1 MGIVYNKSIAK
12 NHLSKS
18 ASEGRYGDD
27 ILVHMNRDEANVLA
41 KSAGLESLP
50 INPKTGLYE
59 AWIFAAA
66 GIALGAYAAWKG
78 GKTSTGQAGDQA
90 ALTGQQLDEVS
101 KAKENLL
108 PSKDAQTEVALLEY
122 EQQGA
127 KVGIGKEE
135 GKKGLDVAMNK
146 SGLVSSAGI
155 EEKKSSMWKQF
166 AHQET
171 GLKNKLAL
179 DMAVIEEGY
188 ESEKLRIESE
198 EKRLKLQ
205 KGQFEK
211 QSQSWYLGRNLFDR
225 IT

>member
-1 MGIVYNKSIAK
+1 MYKKSIAK

-27 ILVHMNRDEANVLA
+27 ILVHMNKDEANVLA
-41 KSAGLESLP
+41 KAAGLESLP

-66 GIALGAYAAWKG
+66 GLALGAYAAWKG
-78 GKTSTGQAGDQA
+78 GSSATGQAGDQA
-90 ALTGQQLDEVS
+90 ALTGQQLEEVS

-108 PSKDAQTEVALLEY
+108 PTKEAQTEVALLQY
-122 EQQGA
+122 EQEGA

-135 GKKGLDVAMNK
+135 AKKSLDAAMNR
-146 SGLVSSAGI
+146 SGLVSSSGL
-155 EEKKSSMWKQF
+155 EEKKASTWKQF
-166 AHQET
+166 AVQET
-171 GLKNKLAL
+171 GLNNKLGET
-179 DMAVIEEGY
+179 MASIEEGY
-188 ESEKLRIESE
+188 ESEKLKLESE

-211 QSQSWYLGRNLFDR
+211 QSQSWYLGKNLFG
-225 IT
+225 

>member
-1 MGIVYNKSIAK
+1 VYKKSIAK

-27 ILVHMNRDEANVLA
+27 ILVHMNKDEANVLA
-41 KSAGLESLP
+41 KAAGLESLP

-66 GIALGAYAAWKG
+66 GLALGAYAAWKG
-78 GKTSTGQAGDQA
+78 GSSATGQAGDQA
-90 ALTGQQLDEVS
+90 SLTGQQLEEVS

-108 PSKDAQTEVALLEY
+108 PTKEAQTEVALLQY
-122 EQQGA
+122 EQEGA

-135 GKKGLDVAMNK
+135 AKKSLDAAMNR
-146 SGLVSSAGI
+146 SGLVSSSGL
-155 EEKKSSMWKQF
+155 EEKKASTWKQF
-166 AHQET
+166 AVQET
-171 GLKNKLAL
+171 GLNNKLGET
-179 DMAVIEEGY
+179 MASIEEGY
-188 ESEKLRIESE
+188 ESEKLKLESE

-211 QSQSWYLGRNLFDR
+211 QSQSWYLGKNLFG
-225 IT
+225 

>member
-1 MGIVYNKSIAK
+1 MGIRYKKSIAK

-27 ILVHMNRDEANVLA
+27 ILVHMNKDEANVLA
-41 KSAGLESLP
+41 KAAGLESLP

-66 GIALGAYAAWKG
+66 GLALGAYAAWKG
-78 GKTSTGQAGDQA
+78 GSSATGQAGDQA
-90 ALTGQQLDEVS
+90 ALTGQQLEEVS

-108 PSKDAQTEVALLEY
+108 PTKEAQTEVALLQY
-122 EQQGA
+122 EQEGS

-135 GKKGLDVAMNK
+135 AKKSLDAAMNR
-146 SGLVSSAGI
+146 SGLVSSSGL
-155 EEKKSSMWKQF
+155 EEKKASTWKQF
-166 AHQET
+166 AVQET
-171 GLKNKLAL
+171 GLNNKLGET
-179 DMAVIEEGY
+179 MASIEEGY
-188 ESEKLRIESE
+188 ESEKLKLESE

-211 QSQSWYLGRNLFDR
+211 QSQSWYLGKNLFG
-225 IT
+225 

>member
-1 MGIVYNKSIAK
+1 VYKKSIAK

-27 ILVHMNRDEANVLA
+27 ILVHMNKDEANVLA
-41 KSAGLESLP
+41 KAAGLESLP

-66 GIALGAYAAWKG
+66 GLALGAYAAWKG
-78 GKTSTGQAGDQA
+78 GSSATGQAGDQA
-90 ALTGQQLDEVS
+90 ALTGQQLEEVS

-108 PSKDAQTEVALLEY
+108 PTKEAQTEVALLQY
-122 EQQGA
+122 EQEGS

-135 GKKGLDVAMNK
+135 AKKSLDAAMNR
-146 SGLVSSAGI
+146 SGLVSSSGL
-155 EEKKSSMWKQF
+155 EEKKASTWKQF
-166 AHQET
+166 AVQET
-171 GLKNKLAL
+171 GLNNKLGET
-179 DMAVIEEGY
+179 MASIEEGY
-188 ESEKLRIESE
+188 ESEKLKLESE

-211 QSQSWYLGRNLFDR
+211 QSQSWYLGKNLFG
-225 IT
+225 

>member
-1 MGIVYNKSIAK
+1 VYNKSMAK

-78 GKTSTGQAGDQA
+78 GSSAAGQAGDQA
-90 ALTGQQLDEVS
+90 SLTSQQLEETT

-108 PSKDAQTEVALLEY
+108 PTKEAQSEVALLQY
-122 EQQGA
+122 ETEGA
-127 KVGIGKEE
+127 KVGINKEE
-135 GKKGLDVAMNK
+135 SKKSLDVAMNK
-146 SGLVSSAGI
+146 SGLVTSSVG
-155 EEKKSSMWKQF
+155 EKQSSMWKQF
-166 AHQET
+166 ALQET
-171 GLKNKLAL
+171 GLNNKLAL

-188 ESEKLRIESE
+188 EGEKLRIESE

-211 QSQSWYLGRNLFDR
+211 QSQSWYLGKNLFDR

>member
-1 MGIVYNKSIAK
+1 MYKKSIAK

-27 ILVHMNRDEANVLA
+27 ILVHMNKDEANVLA
-41 KSAGLESLP
+41 KAAGLESLP

-66 GIALGAYAAWKG
+66 GLALGAYAAWKG
-78 GKTSTGQAGDQA
+78 GSSATGQAGDQA
-90 ALTGQQLDEVS
+90 ALTGQQLEEVS

-108 PSKDAQTEVALLEY
+108 PTKEAQTEVALLQY
-122 EQQGA
+122 EQEGS

-135 GKKGLDVAMNK
+135 AKKSLDAAMNR
-146 SGLVSSAGI
+146 SGLVSSSGL
-155 EEKKSSMWKQF
+155 EEKKASTWKQF
-166 AHQET
+166 AVQET
-171 GLKNKLAL
+171 GLNNKLGET
-179 DMAVIEEGY
+179 MASIEEGY
-188 ESEKLRIESE
+188 ESEKLKLESE

-211 QSQSWYLGRNLFDR
+211 QSQSWYLGKNLFG
-225 IT
+225 

>member
-1 MGIVYNKSIAK
+1 MYKKSIAK

-27 ILVHMNRDEANVLA
+27 ILVHMNKDEANVLA
-41 KSAGLESLP
+41 KAAGLESLP

-66 GIALGAYAAWKG
+66 GLALGAYAAWKG
-78 GKTSTGQAGDQA
+78 GSSATGQAGDQA
-90 ALTGQQLDEVS
+90 SLTGQQLEEVS

-108 PSKDAQTEVALLEY
+108 PTKEAQTEVALLQY
-122 EQQGA
+122 EQEGA

-135 GKKGLDVAMNK
+135 AKKSLDAAMNR
-146 SGLVSSAGI
+146 SGLVSSSGL
-155 EEKKSSMWKQF
+155 EEKKASTWKQF
-166 AHQET
+166 AVQET
-171 GLKNKLAL
+171 GLNNKLGET
-179 DMAVIEEGY
+179 MASIEEGY
-188 ESEKLRIESE
+188 ESEKLKLESE

-211 QSQSWYLGRNLFDR
+211 QSQSWYLGKNLFG
-225 IT
+225 

>member
-1 MGIVYNKSIAK
+1 MYKKSIAK

-27 ILVHMNRDEANVLA
+27 ILVHMNKDEANVLA
-41 KSAGLESLP
+41 KAAGLESLP

-66 GIALGAYAAWKG
+66 GLALGAYAAWKG
-78 GKTSTGQAGDQA
+78 GSSATGQAGDQA
-90 ALTGQQLDEVS
+90 SLTGQQLEEVS

-108 PSKDAQTEVALLEY
+108 PTKEAQTEVALLQY
-122 EQQGA
+122 EQEGS

-135 GKKGLDVAMNK
+135 AKKSLDAAMNR
-146 SGLVSSAGI
+146 SGLVSSSGL
-155 EEKKSSMWKQF
+155 EEKKASTWKQF
-166 AHQET
+166 AVQET
-171 GLKNKLAL
+171 GLNNKLGET
-179 DMAVIEEGY
+179 MASIEEGY
-188 ESEKLRIESE
+188 ESEKLKLESE

-211 QSQSWYLGRNLFDR
+211 QSQSWYLGKNLFG
-225 IT
+225 

>member
-1 MGIVYNKSIAK
+1 VYKKSIAK

-27 ILVHMNRDEANVLA
+27 ILVHMNKDEANVLA
-41 KSAGLESLP
+41 KAAGLESLP

-66 GIALGAYAAWKG
+66 GLALGAYAAWKG
-78 GKTSTGQAGDQA
+78 GSSATGQAGDQA
-90 ALTGQQLDEVS
+90 ALTGQQLEEVS

-108 PSKDAQTEVALLEY
+108 PTKEAQTEVALLQY
-122 EQQGA
+122 EQEGA

-135 GKKGLDVAMNK
+135 AKKSLDAAMNR
-146 SGLVSSAGI
+146 SGLVSSSGL
-155 EEKKSSMWKQF
+155 EEKKASTWKQF
-166 AHQET
+166 AVQET
-171 GLKNKLAL
+171 GLNNKLGET
-179 DMAVIEEGY
+179 MASIEEGY
-188 ESEKLRIESE
+188 ESEKLKLESE

-211 QSQSWYLGRNLFDR
+211 QSQSWYLGKNLFG
-225 IT
+225 